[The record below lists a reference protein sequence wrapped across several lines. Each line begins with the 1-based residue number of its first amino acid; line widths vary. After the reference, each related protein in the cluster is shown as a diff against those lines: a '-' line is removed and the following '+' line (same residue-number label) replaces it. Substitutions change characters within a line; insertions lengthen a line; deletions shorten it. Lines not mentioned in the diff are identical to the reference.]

1 MSDYIKREEVL
12 QCFTPTEDA
21 SPFACGISFALR
33 ETIRR
38 IPLADVVS
46 RAEYDKMRRAL
57 AWMWY
62 AYVNK
67 DGECPHDF
75 ERQAVEMAEEVL
87 GKWEDCMP
95 QLMFQ
100 TKKPGH

>member
-1 MSDYIKREEVL
+1 MSDYIKRE
-12 QCFTPTEDA
+12 DA
-21 SPFACGISFALR
+21 QEIAIRTCGDYAAAWA
-33 ETIRR
+33 EIRKL
-38 IPLADVVS
+38 PAANVVEGD
-46 RAEYDKMRRAL
+46 EYDRLRQAL

-75 ERQAVEMAEEVL
+75 EVRAVEMAEELL

-95 QLMFQ
+95 KLMRAE
-100 TKKPGH
+100 GENDE

>member
-1 MSDYIKREEVL
+1 MNI
-12 QCFTPTEDA
+12 
-21 SPFACGISFALR
+21 
-33 ETIRR
+33 
-38 IPLADVVS
+38 VVS

-62 AYVNK
+62 AYTNK

-75 ERQAVEMAEEVL
+75 EMQAVDMAKELL

-95 QLMFQ
+95 ELMRDRR
-100 TKKPGH
+100 TTDD

>member
-1 MSDYIKREEVL
+1 MTISNARTHRKSQCGDYATAWAE
-12 QCFTPTEDA
+12 
-21 SPFACGISFALR
+21 
-33 ETIRR
+33 IRKL
-38 IPLADVVS
+38 PAANVVEGD
-46 RAEYDKMRRAL
+46 EYDRLCQAL
-57 AWMWY
+57 GWMWY